1 MSAPFLWIFLPLT
14 LAGFLMLVRSQ
25 KVIAL
30 IACIFTFF
38 LTLAAWL
45 LPIDTAI
52 TIGNVSF
59 KLSSSFEFL
68 GRYFI
73 LGSADRSLL
82 ALIYGSAIVWF
93 AIAPAVKT
101 ARHLTSL
108 GLAITAL
115 LVAALAVEPFL
126 YAALLIEMA
135 VLLSIPLLSASGQR
149 PGKGL
154 IRFLIFQT
162 LAMPFILFSGWLLA
176 GIEANPG
183 DIGLVQQAAILIGL
197 GFSFLLA
204 VFPFYS
210 WIPLLTEESSPYTVG
225 FILWMFP
232 TVTIFFGLGFLD
244 HYTWLRD
251 APALRSVM
259 TTIGILMVVSGGLL
273 AAFQQHL
280 GRIMGYAVIMETGF
294 SILTL
299 SLGGTVGLTILFMF
313 FVPRTLSLVVWAIS
327 LTILQEHSPTLMLSE
342 IRGLV
347 RIWPFATSGLIL
359 ANLALAGMPL
369 LAGFPPHQA
378 IWEGLA
384 STSLPVVIWVLIGNL
399 GLFFSAVRVML
410 ALASAPEGVHWESRE
425 TAAQRILLGTSFLA
439 LLLLGLFP
447 QWVLPLWTKLPAIFT
462 HLGQ

>member
-14 LAGFLMLVRSQ
+14 LAGLLMLLRNQ

-30 IACIFTFF
+30 IACIFTLF

-59 KLSSSFEFL
+59 KLSSSFEIL
-68 GRYFI
+68 GRHLV

-93 AIAPAVKT
+93 AVAPAVKT
-101 ARHLTSL
+101 ARPLTSL

-135 VLLSIPLLSASGQR
+135 VLLSIPLLSAPGQR

-183 DIGLVQQAAILIGL
+183 DLGLVQQAAILIGL

-210 WIPLLTEESSPYTVG
+210 WIPMLTEESSPYSVG

-232 TVTIFFGLGFLD
+232 TVTLFFGLGFLD

-251 APALRSVM
+251 APALGRVL
-259 TTIGILMVVSGGLL
+259 TTVGILMVVSGGLL
-273 AAFQQHL
+273 AAFQRHL
-280 GRIMGYAVIMETGF
+280 GRIMGYAVIIETGF

-299 SLGGTVGLTILFMF
+299 SLGGTVGLNIFFML
-313 FVPRTLSLVVWAIS
+313 FVPRTLSLVVWALA
-327 LTILQEHSPTLMLSE
+327 LTILKEHSPTLILSD
-342 IRGLV
+342 IKGLV
-347 RIWPFATSGLIL
+347 RIWPFATSGLVL

-410 ALASAPEGVHWESRE
+410 AFAATPEGAHWESRE
-425 TAAQRILLGTSFLA
+425 TGAQRILLAIGFLA

>member
-14 LAGFLMLVRSQ
+14 LAGLLMLLRNQ

-30 IACIFTFF
+30 IACIFTLF

-45 LPIDTAI
+45 LPIDTAM

-59 KLSSSFEFL
+59 KLSSSFEIL
-68 GRYFI
+68 GRHLV

-93 AIAPAVKT
+93 AVAPAVKT
-101 ARHLTSL
+101 ARPLISL
-108 GLAITAL
+108 GLSITAL

-135 VLLSIPLLSASGQR
+135 VLLSIPLLSAPGQR

-154 IRFLIFQT
+154 IRLLIFQT

-183 DIGLVQQAAILIGL
+183 NLELVQPAAILIGL

-210 WIPLLTEESSPYTVG
+210 WIPMLTEESSPYSVG

-251 APALRSVM
+251 APALGSVL
-259 TTIGILMVVSGGLL
+259 TTVGILTVFSGGLL

-299 SLGGTVGLTILFMF
+299 SLGGTVGLNILFML
-313 FVPRTLSLVVWAIS
+313 FVPRTLSLVVWALA
-327 LTILQEHSPTLMLSE
+327 LTILNEHSPTLILSD
-342 IRGLV
+342 IKGLV
-347 RIWPFATSGLIL
+347 RIWPFATSGLVL

-410 ALASAPEGVHWESRE
+410 AFAAAPEGARWESRE
-425 TAAQRILLGTSFLA
+425 MGAQRILLAIGFLA

-447 QWVLPLWTKLPAIFT
+447 QWVLPLWTKLPEIFT
-462 HLGQ
+462 HLGR

>member
-14 LAGFLMLVRSQ
+14 LAGLLMLLRNQ

-30 IACIFTFF
+30 IACIFTLF

-45 LPIDTAI
+45 LPIDTAT
-52 TIGNVSF
+52 TIVNVSF
-59 KLSSSFEFL
+59 KLSSSFEIL
-68 GRYFI
+68 GRHLV

-93 AIAPAVKT
+93 AVAPAVKT
-101 ARHLTSL
+101 ARPLTSL
-108 GLAITAL
+108 GLSITAL

-135 VLLSIPLLSASGQR
+135 VLLSIPLLSAPGQR

-183 DIGLVQQAAILIGL
+183 DLELVQQAAILIGL

-210 WIPLLTEESSPYTVG
+210 WIPMLTEESSPYSVG

-251 APALRSVM
+251 APDLGSVL
-259 TTIGILMVVSGGLL
+259 TTVGILMVVSGGLL

-299 SLGGTVGLTILFMF
+299 SLGGTVGLNILFML
-313 FVPRTLSLVVWAIS
+313 FVPRTLSLVVWALA
-327 LTILQEHSPTLMLSE
+327 LTILKEHSPTLILSD
-342 IRGLV
+342 IKGLV
-347 RIWPFATSGLIL
+347 RIWPFATSGLVL

-384 STSLPVVIWVLIGNL
+384 SISLPVIIWVLIGNL

-410 ALASAPEGVHWESRE
+410 VFAAAPEGAHWESRE
-425 TAAQRILLGTSFLA
+425 TGAQRILLAIGFLA

-447 QWVLPLWTKLPAIFT
+447 QWVLPLWTKLPEIFT
-462 HLGQ
+462 HLGR

>member
-14 LAGFLMLVRSQ
+14 LAGLLMLLRNQ

-30 IACIFTFF
+30 IACIFTLF

-45 LPIDTAI
+45 LPIDTAM

-59 KLSSSFEFL
+59 KLSSSFEIL
-68 GRYFI
+68 GRHLV

-93 AIAPAVKT
+93 AVAPAVKT
-101 ARHLTSL
+101 ARPLISL
-108 GLAITAL
+108 GLSITAL

-135 VLLSIPLLSASGQR
+135 VLLSIPLLSAPGQR

-154 IRFLIFQT
+154 IRLLIFQT

-183 DIGLVQQAAILIGL
+183 NLELVQPAAILIGL

-210 WIPLLTEESSPYTVG
+210 WIPMLTEESSPYSVG

-251 APALRSVM
+251 APALGSIL
-259 TTIGILMVVSGGLL
+259 TTVGILMVVSGGLL

-299 SLGGTVGLTILFMF
+299 SLGGTVGLNILFML
-313 FVPRTLSLVVWAIS
+313 FVPRTLSLVVWALA
-327 LTILQEHSPTLMLSE
+327 LTILNEHSPTLILSD
-342 IRGLV
+342 IKGLV
-347 RIWPFATSGLIL
+347 RIWPFATSGLVL

-410 ALASAPEGVHWESRE
+410 AFAAAPEGARWESRE
-425 TAAQRILLGTSFLA
+425 MGAQRILLAIGFLA

-462 HLGQ
+462 HLGR

>member
-1 MSAPFLWIFLPLT
+1 MSAPFLWIFLPLI
-14 LAGFLMLVRSQ
+14 LAGFLMLLRNQ

-30 IACIFTFF
+30 IACIFTLF

-45 LPIDTAI
+45 IPVDTAM
-52 TIGNVSF
+52 TIGKWSF
-59 KLSSSFEFL
+59 KISSSFEIL
-68 GRYFI
+68 GRH
-73 LGSADRSLL
+73 LVLSSADLSLL

-93 AIAPAVKT
+93 AAAPALKT
-101 ARHLTSL
+101 AHRLTSL

-135 VLLSIPLLSASGQR
+135 VLLSIPLLSAPKQKPS
-149 PGKGL
+149 KGL

-183 DIGLVQQAAILIGL
+183 DLGLVQQAAILIGL
-197 GFSFLLA
+197 GFTFLLA
-204 VFPFYS
+204 VFPFYN
-210 WIPLLTEESSPYTVG
+210 WIPLLTEESSPFIVG

-232 TVTIFFGLGFLD
+232 TITLFFGLGFLD

-251 APALRSVM
+251 APTLGSIL
-259 TTIGILMVVSGGLL
+259 TTVGVLMVVSSGLL

-299 SLGGTVGLTILFMF
+299 SLGGTLRLNMFFMF
-313 FVPRTLSLVVWAIS
+313 FIPRTLSLVVWALALS
-327 LTILQEHSPTLMLSE
+327 ILREHSTTLILSNTK
-342 IRGLV
+342 GLV
-347 RIWPFATSGLIL
+347 RSWPFATSGLVL
-359 ANLALAGMPL
+359 ANLSMAGMPL

-378 IWEGLA
+378 IWDWLA
-384 STSLPVVIWVLIGNL
+384 SNSLPVVIWVLIGNL
-399 GLFFSAVRVML
+399 GLFFSAIRVMF
-410 ALASAPEGVHWESRE
+410 AFAAAPEGTNWESRE
-425 TAAQRILLGTSFLA
+425 TVAQRILLAIGILA
-439 LLLLGLFP
+439 LFLLGIFP
-447 QWVLPLWTKLPAIFT
+447 QWALPLWTKLPTIFI

>member
-1 MSAPFLWIFLPLT
+1 MSAPVLWIFLPL
-14 LAGFLMLVRSQ
+14 LVAGCLLLVRNR

-30 IACIFTFF
+30 VACIFTLL

-45 LPIDTAI
+45 LPIDTVM
-52 TIGNVSF
+52 TIGSWSF
-59 KLSSSFEFL
+59 KLSSSFEIL
-68 GRYFI
+68 GRHLV
-73 LGSADRSLL
+73 LGSNDRTLL
-82 ALIYGSAIVWF
+82 VLVYGSAIAWF
-93 AIAPAVKT
+93 AAAPAIKA
-101 ARHLTSL
+101 ARRLSSL

-135 VLLSIPLLSASGQR
+135 VLLSIPLLSA
-149 PGKGL
+149 PGEKPGRGL

-162 LAMPFILFSGWLLA
+162 LGMPFILFSGWLLA

-183 DIGLVQQAAILIGL
+183 DLGLVQQAAILIGL

-210 WIPLLTEESSPYTVG
+210 WIPLLMEEASPYTVG

-232 TVTIFFGLGFLD
+232 TVVLFFGLGFLD

-251 APALRSVM
+251 APALGSIL
-259 TTIGILMVVSGGLL
+259 TTVGILMVVSGGLL
-273 AAFQQHL
+273 AAFQRHL
-280 GRIMGYAVIMETGF
+280 GRILGYAVIMETGF
-294 SILTL
+294 SILTI
-299 SLGGTVGLTILFMF
+299 SLGGTVGLNIFFMLL
-313 FVPRTLSLVVWAIS
+313 VPRSLSLAVWAFA
-327 LTILQEHSPTLMLSE
+327 LTILKEDSPTLMLGD
-342 IRGLV
+342 IKGLG
-347 RIWPFATSGLIL
+347 RAWPFATCGLVL

-384 STSLPVVIWVLIGNL
+384 SNSLPVVSWVLL
-399 GLFFSAVRVML
+399 GTSGLIFSAIRVIL
-410 ALASAPEGVHWESRE
+410 AFASGSTAANWESRE
-425 TAAQRILLGTSFLA
+425 TGAQRVLLTIGFLA

-447 QWVLPLWTKLPAIFT
+447 QWVVPLWTNLPAIFT

>member
-1 MSAPFLWIFLPLT
+1 MSAPFLWIFLPLFV
-14 LAGFLMLVRSQ
+14 AGFLLLIRNQ

-30 IACIFTFF
+30 IACIFTFL

-45 LPIDTAI
+45 LPIDSPM
-52 TIGNVSF
+52 TIGNFSF
-59 KLSSSFEFL
+59 KLTSSFEIL
-68 GRYFI
+68 GRHLI
-73 LGSADRSLL
+73 LSSSDRSLL
-82 ALIYGSAIVWF
+82 VLIYGSAIVWF
-93 AIAPAVKT
+93 AAAPIIKT
-101 ARHLTSL
+101 ARRMTSL

-135 VLLSIPLLSASGQR
+135 VLLSIPFLSAPSHK
-149 PGKGL
+149 PGNGL

-183 DIGLVQQAAILIGL
+183 NLGLVQQAAILIGL

-210 WIPLLTEESSPYTVG
+210 WIPLLTEESSPYAVG
-225 FILWMFP
+225 FILWIFP
-232 TVTIFFGLGFLD
+232 TVILFFGLGFLD

-251 APALRSVM
+251 ATSLRSIL
-259 TTIGILMVVSGGLL
+259 TTVGILMVVSGGLL
-273 AAFQQHL
+273 AAFQRHL

-294 SILTL
+294 SIL
-299 SLGGTVGLTILFMF
+299 SMGLGGTRGLNIFFMLLVPRSLCLVVWGIALTILK
-313 FVPRTLSLVVWAIS
+313 
-327 LTILQEHSPTLMLSE
+327 EHSATLYLKDIKGLGRSLPFVTL
-342 IRGLV
+342 GLV
-347 RIWPFATSGLIL
+347 L
-359 ANLALAGMPL
+359 ANLALAGIPL

-384 STSLPVVIWVLIGNL
+384 STSLPVVIWVLIGSL
-399 GLFFSAVRVML
+399 GLLFSAIRVM
-410 ALASAPEGVHWESRE
+410 ATFAAAPERTHWESRE
-425 TAAQRILLGTSFLA
+425 TGGQRIFLAIGFLA

-447 QWVLPLWTKLPAIFT
+447 QWVLPLWTNLPTIFT

>member
-14 LAGFLMLVRSQ
+14 LAGLLMLLRNQ

-30 IACIFTFF
+30 IACIFTLF

-45 LPIDTAI
+45 LPIDTAM

-59 KLSSSFEFL
+59 KLSSSFEIL
-68 GRYFI
+68 GRHLV

-93 AIAPAVKT
+93 AVAPAVKT
-101 ARHLTSL
+101 ARPLTSL
-108 GLAITAL
+108 GLSITAL

-135 VLLSIPLLSASGQR
+135 VLLSIPLLSAPGQR

-183 DIGLVQQAAILIGL
+183 DLELVQQAAILIGL

-210 WIPLLTEESSPYTVG
+210 WIPMLTEESSPYSVG

-251 APALRSVM
+251 APALGSVL
-259 TTIGILMVVSGGLL
+259 TTVGILMVVSGGLL

-299 SLGGTVGLTILFMF
+299 SLGGTVGLNILFML
-313 FVPRTLSLVVWAIS
+313 FVPRTLSLVVWALA
-327 LTILQEHSPTLMLSE
+327 LTILKEHSPTLILSD
-342 IRGLV
+342 IKGLV
-347 RIWPFATSGLIL
+347 RIWPFATSGLVL

-410 ALASAPEGVHWESRE
+410 AFAAGPEGAHWESRE
-425 TAAQRILLGTSFLA
+425 TGAQRILLAIGFLA

-447 QWVLPLWTKLPAIFT
+447 QWVLPLWTKLPEIFT
-462 HLGQ
+462 HLGR

>member
-1 MSAPFLWIFLPLT
+1 MSAPFLWIFLPLI
-14 LAGFLMLVRSQ
+14 LAGLLMLLRNQ

-30 IACIFTFF
+30 IACSFTFF
-38 LTLAAWL
+38 LTLAAWVV
-45 LPIDTAI
+45 PIDTAMI
-52 TIGNVSF
+52 LGNWSF
-59 KLSSSFEFL
+59 KLTSSFEIL
-68 GRYFI
+68 GRRLV
-73 LGSADRSLL
+73 LGSADLSLL
-82 ALIYGSAIVWF
+82 ALIYGSVVVWF
-93 AIAPAVKT
+93 AVAPAVKA
-101 ARHLTSL
+101 ARRLTSL
-108 GLAITAL
+108 GLAITAS

-135 VLLSIPLLSASGQR
+135 VLLSIPLLSAPGQK

-176 GIEANPG
+176 GIDANPN
-183 DIGLVQQAAILIGL
+183 DLGLVQQAAILIGL
-197 GFSFLLA
+197 GFAFLLA

-225 FILWMFP
+225 FILWIFP
-232 TVTIFFGLGFLD
+232 TVALFFGLGFLD

-251 APALRSVM
+251 IPILGSVL
-259 TTIGILMVVSGGLL
+259 TTVGVLMVVSGGLL
-273 AAFQQHL
+273 AAFQRHL

-294 SILTL
+294 SILTI
-299 SLGGTVGLTILFMF
+299 SLGGTVGLNVFLML
-313 FVPRTLSLVVWAIS
+313 FVPRTLSLVVWSLA
-327 LTILQEHSPTLMLSE
+327 LTIMKGYSPRLILKD
-342 IRGLV
+342 IKGQV
-347 RIWPFATSGLIL
+347 RIWPFATSGLVL

-384 STSLPVVIWVLIGNL
+384 STSLSVVIWVLIGNL
-399 GLFFSAVRVML
+399 SLFFSAVRVML
-410 ALASAPEGVHWESRE
+410 ASASAPERAHWESRE
-425 TAAQRILLGTSFLA
+425 TGAQRILLAIGFLA

-447 QWVLPLWTKLPAIFT
+447 QWVLPLWTKLPVIFT

>member
-14 LAGFLMLVRSQ
+14 LAGLLMLLRNQ

-30 IACIFTFF
+30 IACIFTLF

-45 LPIDTAI
+45 LPIDTAM

-59 KLSSSFEFL
+59 KLSSSFEIL
-68 GRYFI
+68 GRHLV

-93 AIAPAVKT
+93 AVAPAVKT
-101 ARHLTSL
+101 ARRLTSL

-135 VLLSIPLLSASGQR
+135 VLLSIPLLSAPGQR

-183 DIGLVQQAAILIGL
+183 DLELVQQAAILIGL

-210 WIPLLTEESSPYTVG
+210 WIPMLTEESSPFSVA

-244 HYTWLRD
+244 HYAWLRD
-251 APALRSVM
+251 APALGSVL
-259 TTIGILMVVSGGLL
+259 TTVGILMVFSGGLL

-299 SLGGTVGLTILFMF
+299 SLGGTVGLNIFFML
-313 FVPRTLSLVVWAIS
+313 FVPRTLSLVVWALA
-327 LTILQEHSPTLMLSE
+327 LTILKEHSPTLILSD
-342 IRGLV
+342 IKGLV
-347 RIWPFATSGLIL
+347 RIWPFATSGLVL

-410 ALASAPEGVHWESRE
+410 AFAAAPEGAHWESRE
-425 TAAQRILLGTSFLA
+425 TAAQRILLAVSFLA

-462 HLGQ
+462 HLGR

>member
-14 LAGFLMLVRSQ
+14 LAGLLMLLRNQ

-30 IACIFTFF
+30 IACIFTLF

-45 LPIDTAI
+45 LPIDTAM

-59 KLSSSFEFL
+59 KLSSSFEIL
-68 GRYFI
+68 GRHLV

-93 AIAPAVKT
+93 AVAPAVKT
-101 ARHLTSL
+101 ARRLTSL

-135 VLLSIPLLSASGQR
+135 VLLSIPLLSAPGQR

-183 DIGLVQQAAILIGL
+183 DLELVQQAAILIGL

-210 WIPLLTEESSPYTVG
+210 WIPMLTEESSPFSVA

-251 APALRSVM
+251 APALGSVL
-259 TTIGILMVVSGGLL
+259 TTVGILMVFSGGLL

-299 SLGGTVGLTILFMF
+299 SLGGTVGLNILFML
-313 FVPRTLSLVVWAIS
+313 FVPRTLSLVVWALA
-327 LTILQEHSPTLMLSE
+327 LTILKEHSPTLILSD
-342 IRGLV
+342 IKGLV
-347 RIWPFATSGLIL
+347 RIWPFATSGLVL

-410 ALASAPEGVHWESRE
+410 AFAAAPEGAHWESRE
-425 TAAQRILLGTSFLA
+425 TAAQRILLAVSFLA

-462 HLGQ
+462 HLG

>member
-1 MSAPFLWIFLPLT
+1 
-14 LAGFLMLVRSQ
+14 
-25 KVIAL
+25 
-30 IACIFTFF
+30 
-38 LTLAAWL
+38 
-45 LPIDTAI
+45 
-52 TIGNVSF
+52 
-59 KLSSSFEFL
+59 
-68 GRYFI
+68 
-73 LGSADRSLL
+73 LL

-93 AIAPAVKT
+93 AVAPAVKT
-101 ARHLTSL
+101 ARRLTSL

-135 VLLSIPLLSASGQR
+135 VLLSIPLLSAPGRR
-149 PGKGL
+149 PGRGL

-176 GIEANPG
+176 GVEANPG
-183 DIGLVQQAAILIGL
+183 DLRLVQQAAVLISL

-232 TVTIFFGLGFLD
+232 TVTIFFGLGFLE

-251 APALRSVM
+251 APALGRVF
-259 TTIGILMVVSGGLL
+259 TTVGLLMIVSGGIL
-273 AAFQQHL
+273 AAFQKHL

-294 SILTL
+294 SILTI
-299 SLGGTVGLTILFMF
+299 SLGGTVGLNIFFMLL
-313 FVPRTLSLVVWAIS
+313 VPRTLSLVVWALA
-327 LTILQEHSPTLMLSE
+327 LTILKEHSRTLLQSD
-342 IRGLV
+342 IKGLV
-347 RIWPFATSGLIL
+347 RTWPFATSGLVL

-369 LAGFPPHQA
+369 LAGFPSHLA

-384 STSLPVVIWVLIGNL
+384 SKSLPVVIWTLTGNL
-399 GLFFSAVRVML
+399 GLFFCAVRGML
-410 ALASAPEGVHWESRE
+410 VFSAATEGTPWESHE
-425 TAAQRILLGTSFLA
+425 TKAQRILLAIGFLA
-439 LLLLGLFP
+439 LFLLGLFP
-447 QWVLPLWTKLPAIFT
+447 QWLLPLWTKLPAIFT

>member
-1 MSAPFLWIFLPLT
+1 MSAPVLWIFLPLT
-14 LAGFLMLVRSQ
+14 LAGLLMLLRNQ

-30 IACIFTFF
+30 IACFFTLF
-38 LTLAAWL
+38 LTLVAWL

-52 TIGNVSF
+52 TIGKVSF
-59 KLSSSFEFL
+59 KLTSSFEIL
-68 GRYFI
+68 GRHLV

-93 AIAPAVKT
+93 AVAPVVKT
-101 ARHLTSL
+101 ARRLTSL

-135 VLLSIPLLSASGQR
+135 VLLSIPLLSVSGQR

-162 LAMPFILFSGWLLA
+162 LGMPFILFSGWLLA

-183 DIGLVQQAAILIGL
+183 DLGLVQQAAILISL

-210 WIPLLTEESSPYTVG
+210 WIPLMTEESSPYTVG

-232 TVTIFFGLGFLD
+232 TVTLFFGLGFLD

-251 APALRSVM
+251 APALGSVL
-259 TTIGILMVVSGGLL
+259 TTVGLLMVVSGGLL
-273 AAFQQHL
+273 AAFQKHL

-294 SILTL
+294 SLLTL
-299 SLGGTVGLTILFMF
+299 SLGGIMGLNIFFMF
-313 FVPRTLSLVVWAIS
+313 FVPRVLSLVVWALA
-327 LTILQEHSPTLMLSE
+327 LTILKEHSPML
-342 IRGLV
+342 ILGDIKGLV
-347 RIWPFATSGLIL
+347 RIWPFATSGLVL
-359 ANLALAGMPL
+359 ANLTLAGMPL
-369 LAGFPPHQA
+369 LAGFPPHQG

-384 STSLPVVIWVLIGNL
+384 STSLPVVIWVLIGGL
-399 GLFFSAVRVML
+399 GLFFSAVRVLL
-410 ALASAPEGVHWESRE
+410 AFAAAPEGAHWESRE
-425 TAAQRILLGTSFLA
+425 TSAQRILLTVSFLA

-447 QWVLPLWTKLPAIFT
+447 QWVLPLWTKFPAIFT